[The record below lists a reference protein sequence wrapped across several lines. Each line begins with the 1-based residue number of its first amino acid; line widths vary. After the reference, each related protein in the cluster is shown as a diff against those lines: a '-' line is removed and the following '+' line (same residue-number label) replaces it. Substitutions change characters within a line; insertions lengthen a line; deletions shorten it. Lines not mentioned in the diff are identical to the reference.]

1 MIIAYGDIKYM
12 VVFIRCLQLIIL
24 LPGLKTTMPANLMS
38 YLTYI
43 KKISS
48 YDILTF
54 VNMFNLPMLNK
65 IKFNTDAINFLIDQ
79 MQNVGYDNRN
89 SLIGLGTL
97 SFIILFYFI
106 RVFFGISLK
115 ISSFCLEGEYF
126 TK

>member
-1 MIIAYGDIKYM
+1 
-12 VVFIRCLQLIIL
+12 
-24 LPGLKTTMPANLMS
+24 
-38 YLTYI
+38 
-43 KKISS
+43 
-48 YDILTF
+48 
-54 VNMFNLPMLNK
+54 MFNLPMLNK

-106 RVFFGISLK
+106 RVFFGILLK
-115 ISSFCLEGEYF
+115 ISSFCLEGGYF